1 MHRFIARLTLVWML
15 VAVLAPAAL
24 AVAAPSPHACC
35 KRKPMQQAA
44 PNRAQ
49 FSERPSGAG
58 LILGSGVYLKSA
70 LERRRHDPHKKNFGS
85 ICAGK
90 RDDLL

>member
-1 MHRFIARLTLVWML
+1 MTMDDKTR
-15 VAVLAPAAL
+15 
-24 AVAAPSPHACC
+24 
-35 KRKPMQQAA
+35 
-44 PNRAQ
+44 NRAQ
-49 FSERPSGAG
+49 FSEWLSGAG

-90 RDDLL
+90 RDNLL